1 MNEEDGKKII
11 NYTIT
16 LHEEDVWLL
25 RMMRMAIEQDEW
37 KDNLDM
43 DLIAEIIWQIEVQQ
57 DKKDM
62 EINKNVNAKR

>member
-1 MNEEDGKKII
+1 MM

-16 LHEEDVWLL
+16 LHEEDVWML

-43 DLIAEIIWQIEVQQ
+43 DLIAEMIWQIEVQQ
-57 DKKDM
+57 DEIDM
-62 EINKNVNAKR
+62 ARKKNVNVKR

>member
-1 MNEEDGKKII
+1 MID
-11 NYTIT
+11 YTIT
-16 LHEEDVWLL
+16 LHEEDVWML

-37 KDNLDM
+37 KDNVDM

>member
-1 MNEEDGKKII
+1 MI
-11 NYTIT
+11 NYSIT
-16 LHEEDVWLL
+16 LHEEDVWML
-25 RMMRMAIEQDEW
+25 RMMRMSIEQDEW
-37 KDNLDM
+37 KDNIDI